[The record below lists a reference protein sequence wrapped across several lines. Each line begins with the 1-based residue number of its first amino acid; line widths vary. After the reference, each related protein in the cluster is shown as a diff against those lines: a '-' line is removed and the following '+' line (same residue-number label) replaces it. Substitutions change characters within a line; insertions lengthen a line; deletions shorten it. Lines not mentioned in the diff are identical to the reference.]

1 MAYKF
6 IEGLTTADVAFEAKN
21 KDINKFFEDSA
32 MALFEIMANPKKVN
46 KKIKKTID
54 LEKKNL
60 EDLMYA
66 FLDEIIFIKD
76 KDALVF
82 NSSKVNIKES
92 NGKLKLKTT
101 LFGDKINHKKQELRV
116 DPKAVTMHK
125 FLVKKEKGN
134 YIARVIIDI

>member
-1 MAYKF
+1 MPYKF
-6 IEGLTTADVAFEAKN
+6 IEGLTRADVAFEVKGRN
-21 KDINKFFEDSA
+21 INKFFEDSA
-32 MALFEIMANPKKVN
+32 MALFDIMANPKKVD
-46 KKIKKTID
+46 KKIKKTFNIAK
-54 LEKKNL
+54 ENL

-66 FLDEIIFIKD
+66 FLDEIIYLKD

-82 NSSKVNIKES
+82 NSCKISINEAK
-92 NGKLKLKTT
+92 KLKLKAT
-101 LFGDKINHKKQELRV
+101 LFGDRIDHEKQELRV